1 MHGRARTKHVP
12 HGHVEGSRKLCM
24 EEVREAMDPAEFHT
38 SKVAL
43 RVELSAMTLT
53 RLMKRAEAAAV
64 SEEALEGIAWKPII
78 AEDEVDNKEAVI
90 KLILEKEAGG
100 SDEADLADAALRVRT
115 PRPSLLLN
123 R

>member
-1 MHGRARTKHVP
+1 M
-12 HGHVEGSRKLCM
+12 
-24 EEVREAMDPAEFHT
+24 
-38 SKVAL
+38 
-43 RVELSAMTLT
+43 
-53 RLMKRAEAAAV
+53 
-64 SEEALEGIAWKPII
+64 SEEALEGIAWKPTI
-78 AEDEVDNKEAVI
+78 AEDEVDNKDAVI